1 MDIAALSTAMSMT
14 EVKTDYGIAM
24 LSKSLD
30 NMEVMGEGMKKM
42 LEASVTP
49 HIGGNID
56 ITA

>member
-30 NMEVMGEGMKKM
+30 NMEVMGEGMRKM